1 YVDAKGHTEATREE
15 NRVEA
20 SCGADGSYDLVT
32 YCTVCD
38 TVLKTEKET
47 IPATGEHNYVTEVE
61 GSRIPATCVAEG
73 KVTMQ
78 CACGATKEIT
88 LAIDPNNHSNVVTDE
103 AIPATCETAGK
114 TEGKHC
120 EACNTVIVAQE
131 EVKALG
137 HNYGNWETV
146 KDATCTE
153 KGLEKRVCSN
163 DASHVETRETDAKGH
178 NYVDVVTDPT
188 CTAEGYTTH
197 TCSVCGNSY
206 VDSYVEKIAHTYVDV
221 VTAPTCTV
229 EGYTTHTCSA
239 CGISYVDSILPA
251 TGHTVVADAA
261 IAATCETAGK
271 TEGSHCSVC
280 GEVIKAQTETAP
292 LGHNWGAWTK
302 TKDSTCFVNGE
313 EVRTCSRCG
322 KSEARALPLAEH
334 HSVVLSGKDA
344 TCTETGLTDG
354 TYCDVCGKTLTAQ
367 KTIPAKGHDDSDGD
381 GKCDICGAEI
391 KKNDDVRCKWCGR
404 YEQYKDNPIFGWLI
418 TFIHFIIHT
427 IAQFKYA

>member
-1 YVDAKGHTEATREE
+1 MRREIGNKYKCANCGISSKGITDATYSNGSALGHNYVDVVTDPTCTEKGYTTHTCSVCGNSYIDSYVDAKGHTEATREE

-120 EACNTVIVAQE
+120 EACGTVIVAQE

-137 HNYGNWETV
+137 HAYGEWETV

-163 DASHVETRETDAKGH
+163 DASHVEERE
-178 NYVDVVTDPT
+178 
-188 CTAEGYTTH
+188 
-197 TCSVCGNSY
+197 
-206 VDSYVEKIAHTYVDV
+206 
-221 VTAPTCTV
+221 
-229 EGYTTHTCSA
+229 
-239 CGISYVDSILPA
+239 
-251 TGHTVVADAA
+251 
-261 IAATCETAGK
+261 
-271 TEGSHCSVC
+271 
-280 GEVIKAQTETAP
+280 
-292 LGHNWGAWTK
+292 
-302 TKDSTCFVNGE
+302 
-313 EVRTCSRCG
+313 
-322 KSEARALPLAEH
+322 
-334 HSVVLSGKDA
+334 
-344 TCTETGLTDG
+344 
-354 TYCDVCGKTLTAQ
+354 
-367 KTIPAKGHDDSDGD
+367 
-381 GKCDICGAEI
+381 
-391 KKNDDVRCKWCGR
+391 
-404 YEQYKDNPIFGWLI
+404 
-418 TFIHFIIHT
+418 
-427 IAQFKYA
+427 